1 MSSKTFDLKEMT
13 VDDLFRAK
21 VERRRRIASLTFEE
35 KIEIVKKLQAVSRMA
50 RGDKPDALGESRAEP
65 ETEG

>member
-1 MSSKTFDLKEMT
+1 MSRKTFDLKEMT

-21 VERRRRIASLTFEE
+21 EERRHRLASLTFEE
-35 KIEIVKKLQAVSRMA
+35 KIEIVKKLQAVSRKA
-50 RGDKPDALGESRAEP
+50 RADRRDALGESRAEP